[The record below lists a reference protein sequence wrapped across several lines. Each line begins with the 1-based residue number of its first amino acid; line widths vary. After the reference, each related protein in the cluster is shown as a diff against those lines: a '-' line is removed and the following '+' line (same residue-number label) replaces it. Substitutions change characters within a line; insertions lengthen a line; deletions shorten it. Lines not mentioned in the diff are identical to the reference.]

1 MLRSNSNTLGS
12 LWSQSWRRKG
22 YGKKDLR
29 KRKVL
34 SLEWNSG
41 EVMDDESGESIEV
54 EVPDIIGRD
63 ELESERLVRGWRR
76 EAGSWFQRRGATQLI
91 LSGFTNTPRR
101 FLFSF
106 SANSASCGLRAT
118 RRRGY
123 YLHSGPVTSQ

>member
-76 EAGSWFQRRGATQLI
+76 EAGSWFQRRGAT
-91 LSGFTNTPRR
+91 
-101 FLFSF
+101 
-106 SANSASCGLRAT
+106 
-118 RRRGY
+118 
-123 YLHSGPVTSQ
+123 